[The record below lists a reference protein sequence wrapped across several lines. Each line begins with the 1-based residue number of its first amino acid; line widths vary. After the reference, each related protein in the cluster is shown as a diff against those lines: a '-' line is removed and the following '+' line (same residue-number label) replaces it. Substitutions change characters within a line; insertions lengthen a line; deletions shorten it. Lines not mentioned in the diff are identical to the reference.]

1 MINTEGIKIRVLF
14 DKKSLS
20 GHRLKGIKEVNPNVA
35 EIFGP
40 KALRSL
46 YIRPSRND

>member
-1 MINTEGIKIRVLF
+1 MSALYN
-14 DKKSLS
+14 KKYFE
-20 GHRLKGIKEVNPNVA
+20 KQVEAAVNPNVA

-46 YIRPSRND
+46 HIRPSRNG

>member
-1 MINTEGIKIRVLF
+1 MNIIYFLGI
-14 DKKSLS
+14 
-20 GHRLKGIKEVNPNVA
+20 GQGVNPNVA

-46 YIRPSRND
+46 YIGPSRND